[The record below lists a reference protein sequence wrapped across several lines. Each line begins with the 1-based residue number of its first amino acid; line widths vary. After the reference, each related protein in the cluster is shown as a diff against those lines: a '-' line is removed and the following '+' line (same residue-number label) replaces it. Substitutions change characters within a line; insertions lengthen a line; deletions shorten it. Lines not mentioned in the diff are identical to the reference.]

1 MSPTFFPD
9 QHYIRHKHPPL
20 SLLVSTP
27 SGSHSAQFPPSLSLS
42 LPSFHDVAHVMLRVV
57 VVVVVV
63 DEGEGVVFFS
73 IHSKAAGARGSS
85 CCSQVVECQHSIL
98 PWHRPAVAPQ
108 SRRCAVD
115 VAAELCAL
123 LLGDVA

>member
-9 QHYIRHKHPPL
+9 QHYIRHKHPPPP

-42 LPSFHDVAHVMLRVV
+42 LPSFHGVAHVMLRVV

-63 DEGEGVVFFS
+63 DEGEGVVFFPS
-73 IHSKAAGARGSS
+73 IVKQRGHVDPHAAAK
-85 CCSQVVECQHSIL
+85 
-98 PWHRPAVAPQ
+98 
-108 SRRCAVD
+108 
-115 VAAELCAL
+115 
-123 LLGDVA
+123 